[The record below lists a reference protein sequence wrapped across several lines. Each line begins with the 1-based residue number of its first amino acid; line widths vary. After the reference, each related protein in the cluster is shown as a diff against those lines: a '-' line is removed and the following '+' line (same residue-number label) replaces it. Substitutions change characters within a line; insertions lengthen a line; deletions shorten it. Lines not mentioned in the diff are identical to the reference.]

1 MFPVMGSRFSG
12 RIESERQFH
21 RRRHRT
27 GRAGGNSTCSVSL
40 ARIYWFKNVMAAMT
54 SPSISLPSVSSR
66 SLAKMHRRG
75 LGRRLLELAC
85 RHQWIRARGLD
96 GSYGLRCQHCMKP
109 YHRTWNQ
116 LLSS

>member
-1 MFPVMGSRFSG
+1 
-12 RIESERQFH
+12 
-21 RRRHRT
+21 
-27 GRAGGNSTCSVSL
+27 
-40 ARIYWFKNVMAAMT
+40 MAAMT
-54 SPSISLPSVSSR
+54 SSSLSITSLNAPSLP
-66 SLAKMHRRG
+66 KTHHRG
-75 LGRRLLELAC
+75 LVRRLLELAC

>member
-1 MFPVMGSRFSG
+1 
-12 RIESERQFH
+12 
-21 RRRHRT
+21 
-27 GRAGGNSTCSVSL
+27 
-40 ARIYWFKNVMAAMT
+40 
-54 SPSISLPSVSSR
+54 
-66 SLAKMHRRG
+66 MHRRG

-116 LLSS
+116 LLNS